1 MRKNAITLQAFV
13 LLIRNYKIIAEAV
26 FIMDWGPSICCIANR
41 TFPLCVHFRYWFLTH
56 LALIFLLLLN
66 TMRQILCACPI
77 SVSEESIQ
85 ILWKSAVAVLFTIR
99 SRAPSLS
106 WKNYW
111 QCNNGQKWAYFYN
124 VYCTSIFIMIYWIYK
139 MIKYPYKV

>member
-13 LLIRNYKIIAEAV
+13 LLIRNHKIIAEAV

-41 TFPLCVHFRYWFLTH
+41 TFPLWVHFRYWFLTH
-56 LALIFLLLLN
+56 LALIFFLLLN

-99 SRAPSLS
+99 SRAPSLLEKIIDNVIMAKNEPIFTMYIVHLSLS
-106 WKNYW
+106 WFIGYI
-111 QCNNGQKWAYFYN
+111 KW
-124 VYCTSIFIMIYWIYK
+124 
-139 MIKYPYKV
+139 